1 MGAYVK
7 VYAHTQRH
15 VGSQEGCVG
24 VCVWVWG
31 GTGRGARTKK
41 QTDPTK
47 ERRHPF
53 GCPCVP
59 NAYYGVWHK

>member
-1 MGAYVK
+1 M
-7 VYAHTQRH
+7 
-15 VGSQEGCVG
+15 C
-24 VCVWVWG
+24 VCVCVCVLV

-41 QTDPTK
+41 QTDSTK

-59 NAYYGVWHK
+59 NAYYGVWHKGHHIAAQ